1 MSAALE
7 LVWRIEAA
15 GGRFA
20 VEGEELVIRPGDPA
34 MPLVAE
40 LRLHKAEI
48 IDLIRSRTATPPT
61 ASEAMSSDPQDDDP
75 DEWAADFVA
84 WVDANCVHRPGKDD
98 WTAVSTLHIA
108 FCESQIAR
116 DSVPCTRNAFESLL
130 RQLGCRFSNGMVSGF
145 LLKTDLE
152 AVLCFQAGPAQQAEP
167 SPKRSTRRSAQ

>member
-1 MSAALE
+1 MNTFSQMADE
-7 LVWRIEAA
+7 W
-15 GGRFA
+15 
-20 VEGEELVIRPGDPA
+20 
-34 MPLVAE
+34 
-40 LRLHKAEI
+40 LRAN
-48 IDLIRSRTATPPT
+48 PPT
-61 ASEAMSSDPQDDDP
+61 AEPPQSAPDLSDVPLDWQPGDAIIPAFPETELTKLTKTNSVSFGSAISGQTQIISDDLPAHAPDGDP

-84 WVDANCVHRPGKDD
+84 WIDANCVHRPGMDD

-152 AVLCFQAGPAQQAEP
+152 AVLQGVTVQ
-167 SPKRSTRRSAQ
+167 